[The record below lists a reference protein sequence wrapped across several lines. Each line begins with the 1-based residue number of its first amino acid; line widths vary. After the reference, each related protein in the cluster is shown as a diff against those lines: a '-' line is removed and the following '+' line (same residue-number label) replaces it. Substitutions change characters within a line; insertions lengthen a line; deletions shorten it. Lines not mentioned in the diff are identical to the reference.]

1 MGAVLVANVVYAFC
15 LNVPEVALPL
25 VLATQLHAS
34 PVWSAGIF
42 VINTVLVVTLQVGV
56 TVRMSRFSRRSALTA
71 AGVVLALSYLGFL
84 LATPLRGGLAAPAI
98 TLVSVLCT
106 FGEIMYAGSAT
117 ALVVAIAP
125 PHLLG
130 RALARFQLSSGLGL
144 AVSPA
149 LMTTLAGHG
158 PAALWGSLAAVTLLA
173 AATVR
178 GRRAPVGRAT
188 CLQPHAVHGGGP
200 VTRRRT
206 GRDRSRR
213 WM

>member
-1 MGAVLVANVVYAFC
+1 
-15 LNVPEVALPL
+15 
-25 VLATQLHAS
+25 
-34 PVWSAGIF
+34 
-42 VINTVLVVTLQVGV
+42 
-56 TVRMSRFSRRSALTA
+56 
-71 AGVVLALSYLGFL
+71 VVLAVSCFGFL
-84 LATPLRGGLAAPAI
+84 LATPLGGGLAAPAI
-98 TLVSVLCT
+98 TLVSVRCT
-106 FGEIMYAGSAT
+106 LGEIMYAGSAT
-117 ALVVAIAP
+117 ALVVATAP

-130 RALARFQLSSGLGL
+130 RALARFQLSTGRGL

-158 PAALWGSLAAVTLLA
+158 PATLWGSLAAVTLPA

-178 GRRAPVGRAT
+178 GRRAPAGRAT